1 MMPGFLFAAEG
12 KKVLKSVN
20 DDIFRFV
27 CFFSSSAKLFFR
39 KAREDTTSK
48 CQLLWVLKVMEVF
61 DCLPIS
67 NISS

>member
-27 CFFSSSAKLFFR
+27 CIFLLLFSFFSQSPRRYYIEMSIAVGF
-39 KAREDTTSK
+39 ESDGS
-48 CQLLWVLKVMEVF
+48 F

-67 NISS
+67 NVSS

>member
-1 MMPGFLFAAEG
+1 MMPGFLFAAKG

-27 CFFSSSAKLFFR
+27 CFFSSSAKLFR
-39 KAREDTTSK
+39 KAPEDTTSK

-67 NISS
+67 NVSS